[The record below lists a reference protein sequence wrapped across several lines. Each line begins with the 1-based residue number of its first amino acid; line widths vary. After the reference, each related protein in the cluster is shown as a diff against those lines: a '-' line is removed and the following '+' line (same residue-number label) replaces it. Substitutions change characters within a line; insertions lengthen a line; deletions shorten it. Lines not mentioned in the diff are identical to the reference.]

1 MELNM
6 VIEIK
11 DIEGLFYKK
20 MGFYMELMGT
30 YKIKLSN
37 GLNRSN
43 HNSKW
48 FCSNLMELFPWGLN

>member
-1 MELNM
+1 M

-11 DIEGLFYKK
+11 EKDCFCFIW

-37 GLNRSN
+37 GLNWSN
-43 HNSKW
+43 HNEVI
-48 FCSNLMELFPWGLN
+48 L